1 MDQEIKTRKKEKHR
15 ARKLIGSITQY
26 YTQQFRFSHKL
37 YFVQQKDYV
46 TDVLREYKNQNRI
59 QYPFK

>member
-1 MDQEIKTRKKEKHR
+1 MDQEIKKKRRNTER
-15 ARKLIGSITQY
+15 GKLIGSITQY

-59 QYPFK
+59 